1 MPRTRGR
8 AEGAPG
14 QQPPGLERA
23 ASSPAWDP
31 GPRRPV
37 VSKTRVLRRLRRR
50 NAEPG
55 AATLCSKPSAA
66 PPTEEKP
73 RPSLDAGPSD
83 PAPPHGSGSP
93 DPEPV
98 LSPLW

>member
-1 MPRTRGR
+1 MDMRNAANARPGRGGPGP
-8 AEGAPG
+8 AAPGPGAGG
-14 QQPPGLERA
+14 QQPGR
-23 ASSPAWDP
+23 SPAWDP

-37 VSKTRVLRRLRRR
+37 VSKTRVLLRLRRR

-73 RPSLDAGPSD
+73 RPSLDAGPS
-83 PAPPHGSGSP
+83 
-93 DPEPV
+93 
-98 LSPLW
+98 